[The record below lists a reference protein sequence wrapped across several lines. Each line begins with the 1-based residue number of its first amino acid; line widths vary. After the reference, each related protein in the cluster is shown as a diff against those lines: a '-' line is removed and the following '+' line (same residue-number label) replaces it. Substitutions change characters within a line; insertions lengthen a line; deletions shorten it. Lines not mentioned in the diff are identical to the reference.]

1 VCSQSHQ
8 RKHLSTDN
16 NADFADFVSAD
27 ANGDFADFNPRAGEP
42 DGMFFDLQ
50 NIVLPH
56 ILQ

>member
-1 VCSQSHQ
+1 
-8 RKHLSTDN
+8 LSTDN